1 MANKTIGQLT
11 LATSA
16 LDADLIEFEIA
27 ASGLSRRITKANFIG
42 ATLTGGGTIA
52 TGGFTLT
59 VPATGTA
66 SLLGTAQ
73 TYSALKTFSA
83 GIKFAHETLSQYREG
98 TWTPE
103 IQGSSSN
110 PTVTYTTQT
119 GTYWRFNNLVFYR
132 LSIVVNTISGGGGNA
147 RFTLPF
153 TVAAAGGGVAP
164 VNLNNTDV
172 PGTPFGTFFLPSN
185 NNGYGSVFV
194 QNDNAAATVLPIS
207 NLAAGDEITTAG
219 FYSAA

>member
-83 GIKFAHETLSQYREG
+83 GITVSATSTLHRLIYASE
-98 TWTPE
+98 
-103 IQGSSSN
+103 
-110 PTVTYTTQT
+110 TVTIAS
-119 GTYWRFNNLVFYR
+119 GAAAISKSKVLVNGEGG
-132 LSIVVNTISGGGGNA
+132 LADDLGTISGSGLTDGQVVILSRGGAVTITVKHNSGNI
-147 RFTLPF
+147 FLDG
-153 TVAAAGGGVAP
+153 AADFA
-164 VNLNNTDV
+164 LNNQRDT
-172 PGTPFGTFFLPSN
+172 LMLI
-185 NNGYGSVFV
+185 Y
-194 QNDNAAATVLPIS
+194 NAT
-207 NLAAGDEITTAG
+207 AGDWCEIGRGNNA
-219 FYSAA
+219 